1 MIIIQCLET
10 YGLQLCHLL
19 CSKLFL
25 VTSSVSQSHQDLMCI
40 SFVPQGRIQPG
51 QSSLDKQ
58 GVFLYF
64 LLHLGLQL
72 SSIKTCFPFFSLR
85 MVIFDKEE
93 MRKSSLHYLSPPAAK
108 IALFPISGICL
119 QFCNLSS
126 FFGFTQVSRGAEV
139 GSRNKKSALQQR
151 FLFKF
156 SESNLG
162 ELSRGWLFECA
173 INLRLIGLEF
183 INHIFLPASACLWN
197 GA

>member
-10 YGLQLCHLL
+10 YGLHLCHLL
-19 CSKLFL
+19 CSNLFL
-25 VTSSVSQSHQDLMCI
+25 VTSSVSQSHQDLMCR
-40 SFVPQGRIQPG
+40 SFDPQGRIQPG

-93 MRKSSLHYLSPPAAK
+93 MRKSSLHYLSPPVVK

-119 QFCNLSS
+119 QFCTFLL
-126 FFGFTQVSRGAEV
+126 FLVSLKFPGEHRQEV
-139 GSRNKKSALQQR
+139 ETRKVHGNSGSLLNFQKVVWGS
-151 FLFKF
+151 
-156 SESNLG
+156 
-162 ELSRGWLFECA
+162 
-173 INLRLIGLEF
+173 
-183 INHIFLPASACLWN
+183 
-197 GA
+197 

>member
-10 YGLQLCHLL
+10 YGLHLCHPL
-19 CSKLFL
+19 CSNLFL
-25 VTSSVSQSHQDLMCI
+25 VTSSVSQSHQDLTCI

-93 MRKSSLHYLSPPAAK
+93 MRKSFLHYLSPPVAK
-108 IALFPISGICL
+108 IALFPISGICSFVPFFL
-119 QFCNLSS
+119 FWFHSS
-126 FFGFTQVSRGAEV
+126 FQ
-139 GSRNKKSALQQR
+139 GSTGRKQKQEKCMATA
-151 FLFKF
+151 FPF
-156 SESNLG
+156 
-162 ELSRGWLFECA
+162 
-173 INLRLIGLEF
+173 
-183 INHIFLPASACLWN
+183 
-197 GA
+197 